1 MRENTVNMKK
11 KLPLEGVK
19 VLELGHFIAAPFCTR
34 LLADMGA
41 SVIKVEPPIK
51 GDPVRSWGKMH
62 NGSSAW
68 WSVHGRNKQ
77 SITLNLKNTKACE
90 LVLKLVAESDIIVE
104 NNRPGQLERWKIG
117 PDEMEKNKPDGI
129 LVRISG
135 YGQDG
140 PIKDNPAFG
149 VIGEAIGGIR
159 YLTNHAPGVADHLP
173 PVRVG
178 ISIGDSLA
186 GMYGVMGALAALHKK
201 NYLGFKEFQIIDVA
215 LSESVLSVMEGCLP
229 EYSKLGAVRQPSGS
243 TLPSCAPTNAYPTE
257 DRHYILI
264 AANSDPLF
272 TRLAILMGQ
281 DDLAKDLKF
290 MTNENRVKNVLELDN
305 LISEWT
311 KKSTLDELEKMLSN
325 AQVPASRIYN
335 ISDIA
340 RDKQFRYRKMVTEI
354 IDPQHGSILHPGA
367 MPVFTGIDRNAALR
381 WAGPTVGQ
389 HTKEIM
395 SSLGIGP
402 EEIEYYYAEGIL

>member
-1 MRENTVNMKK
+1 MMPTIENKTS
-11 KLPLEGVK
+11 LPLEGIR

-41 SVIKVEPPIK
+41 TVIKVEPPGK
-51 GDPVRSWGKMH
+51 GDPVRSWGKKH

-77 SITLNLKNTKACE
+77 SVTLNLKHPKGRDIA
-90 LVLKLVAESDIIVE
+90 LDLVAEADIIVE
-104 NNRPGQLERWKIG
+104 NNRPGQLERWGLG
-117 PDEMEKNKPDGI
+117 PAEMKKVNPCGI

-159 YLTNHAPGVADHLP
+159 YLTDHAAGVADDLP

-186 GMYGVMGALAALHKK
+186 GMYGALGALAALHQR
-201 NYLGFKEFQIIDVA
+201 NAGQVEEFKVIDVA

-229 EYSKLGAVRQPSGS
+229 EYGLLGAVRRPSGS
-243 TLPSCAPTNAYPTE
+243 ALPSCAPTNAYPTS
-257 DRHYILI
+257 DGNFIII

-272 TRLAILMGQ
+272 KQLAQAMSSHE
-281 DDLAKDLKF
+281 LAEDPLF
-290 MTNENRVKNVLELDN
+290 MDNESRVRNVLKLDELIRKWTRN
-305 LISEWT
+305 L
-311 KKSTLDELEKMLSN
+311 TLDELEHILAK
-325 AQVPASRIYN
+325 AQVPASRIYT
-335 ISDIA
+335 IEDIA
-340 RDKQFRYRKMVTEI
+340 ANEQYAFRKMVVEVD
-354 IDPQHGSILHPGA
+354 DPIHGMTLHPGA
-367 MPVFTGIDRNAALR
+367 MPVFSGIDRNSALR
-381 WAGPTVGQ
+381 WAGPTVGE
-389 HTKEIM
+389 HTETILSDLKY
-395 SSLGIGP
+395 SKKD
-402 EEIEYYYAEGIL
+402 IEKLRVEGVV